1 MEEDFIGPF
10 CKEINLSTSSLQ
22 STIAISPLALACP
35 LKNGVLIELHSYYQ
49 DTAKVL
55 SVVQL
60 LRPEFQST
68 KDTTLRSKLNRLLE
82 KRKQMHTKRKK

>member
-1 MEEDFIGPF
+1 MEEDFIDFIGTF

-22 STIAISPLALACP
+22 STIAISPLACP

-60 LRPEFQST
+60 CFSLPTIMFQINYFANKLFPSRPLS
-68 KDTTLRSKLNRLLE
+68 LSLL
-82 KRKQMHTKRKK
+82 K